1 MGKIMRSRLTVTL
14 AAAAVVGLALPGVA
28 GAADGSTQVRSN
40 TACNDGKA
48 TAAENVAIRTSAS
61 PTAALVTTALKG
73 QTWACAS
80 SDVILGSRYTACGTS
95 NGNGWFRVYNA
106 NYEGYTASACW
117 G

>member
-1 MGKIMRSRLTVTL
+1 MRSRLTVTL

-28 GAADGSTQVRSN
+28 GATDGPTQVRSN

-48 TAAENVAIRTSAS
+48 TAAENVAIRTSTS

-73 QTWACAS
+73 QTWACGQNS
-80 SDVILGSRYTACGTS
+80 IILGSRYTACGTS
-95 NGNGWFRVYNA
+95 NGNGWFYVYND
-106 NYEGYTASACW
+106 NYAGYTASACW